1 MEQIL
6 LSPIPLEELFEK
18 FKALIRAELQS
29 ELQLNEAEKLV
40 SPSEV
45 CAMFQPKISKP
56 TLTKW
61 TNDGR
66 LKMYRIGS
74 RTFYK
79 KGEVL
84 EAAKTMKKY
93 KGAA

>member
-6 LSPIPLEELFEK
+6 FSPIPLDELFGK
-18 FKALIRAELQS
+18 FKELIRAELQA
-29 ELQLNEAEKLV
+29 ELQHNDFEKLL
-40 SPSEV
+40 SPAEV
-45 CAMFQPKISKP
+45 CVLFQPKITKP

-84 EAAKTMKKY
+84 QAARSMKKY
-93 KGAA
+93 NSAA